1 MLLEVEH
8 LSTEFATRRG
18 PVRAIRDVSFSID
31 KGEIL
36 ALVGESGSGKSVT
49 SLSIMGLLASNGRVE
64 AQRLTLTASICS
76 SKASAR
82 CSKFVAT
89 ASR

>member
-49 SLSIMGLLASNGRVE
+49 SLSIMEAARRGLRSLKQQYQ
-64 AQRLTLTASICS
+64 AQQ
-76 SKASAR
+76 
-82 CSKFVAT
+82 
-89 ASR
+89 